1 MKKLACLM
9 VVAVLLAVSMIPCF
23 AASGINDCEQKI
35 ITYVKTAYVV
45 DGKTIT
51 VPAEYITAL
60 ENVFT
65 KVDVTESQYNEIKAI
80 LDEALAYCKAN
91 NLTKIEDI
99 TTKNAAAALIGYANR
114 ALGVVGYHV
123 STQGSLTD
131 ADHGLLIIA
140 DAEGNVV
147 AKLHP
152 AIVKTGADYSSAA
165 VCGAAALA
173 VLAAAGVAAKKF
185 RKENED

>member
-65 KVDVTESQYNEIKAI
+65 KVDVTESQYNEIKAV

-91 NLTKIEDI
+91 NLTKLEDI
-99 TTKNAAAALIGYANR
+99 TAKNAAESKSLAYEYKCREEDLAGADEVSAVIPAIETKAAMGASSSDATGYFKEGYAFSPMFT
-114 ALGVVGYHV
+114 LGFTKTLKDKEVF
-123 STQGSLTD
+123 STWLSLEK
-131 ADHGLLIIA
+131 A
-140 DAEGNVV
+140 N
-147 AKLHP
+147 
-152 AIVKTGADYSSAA
+152 
-165 VCGAAALA
+165 
-173 VLAAAGVAAKKF
+173 
-185 RKENED
+185 